1 MNKLQHFFIWVGI
14 ALIAFMAIALDNPLF
29 WLVAAVVLIGEIILL
44 CNNKLSYHD
53 FDIPDLVKLIFKL
66 LLLCLAIVGF
76 VILFITEDLQK
87 DIRRE
92 IRHYNNRY

>member
-1 MNKLQHFFIWVGI
+1 MNKLQHFFVWVGI

-29 WLVAAVVLIGEIILL
+29 WLVAAVVLFGEIILL

-53 FDIPDLVKLIFKL
+53 YDIPDLVKL

-76 VILFITEDLQK
+76 VILFTSKDLQK
-87 DIRRE
+87 DIRMETGFPKSSDYR
-92 IRHYNNRY
+92 